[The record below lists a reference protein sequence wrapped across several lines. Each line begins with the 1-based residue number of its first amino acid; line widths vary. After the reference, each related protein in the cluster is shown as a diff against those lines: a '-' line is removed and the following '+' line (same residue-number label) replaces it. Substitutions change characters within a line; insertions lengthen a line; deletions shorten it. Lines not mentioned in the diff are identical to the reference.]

1 MEALTQ
7 SLAAKETE
15 LNAIMDR
22 MMAAQEQMEEVREKL
37 RRAHEE
43 KVGRMYMYMCV

>member
-7 SLAAKETE
+7 SLAGKETE
-15 LNAIMDR
+15 LNGLMDR
-22 MMAAQEQMEEVREKL
+22 MMAAQEAMEEVREKL

-43 KVGRMYMYMCV
+43 KVRGRGRGKG